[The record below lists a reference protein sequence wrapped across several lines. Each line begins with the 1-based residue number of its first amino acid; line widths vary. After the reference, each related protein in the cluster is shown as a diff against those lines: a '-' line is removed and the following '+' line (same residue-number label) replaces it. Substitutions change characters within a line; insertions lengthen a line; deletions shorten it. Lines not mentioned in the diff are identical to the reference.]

1 MKRYLLNLLIA
12 IDQGGNAFFGGNPD
26 ETISSRVGKAA
37 LREVRG
43 AQILRRVIDWLF
55 ENLTGE
61 RFHCVNSIE
70 WDEA

>member
-26 ETISSRVGKAA
+26 ETISSRVGRAA

-43 AQILRRVIDWLF
+43 ALTLRSIIDWLF
-55 ENLTGE
+55 LNLTGE
-61 RFHCVNSIE
+61 RDHCANSIE
-70 WDEA
+70 WDEV

>member
-12 IDQGGNAFFGGNPD
+12 LDQGGNAFFGGSPD
-26 ETISSRVGKAA
+26 ETISSRVGRAA

-43 AQILRRVIDWLF
+43 AQTLRSIIDWLF
-55 ENLTGE
+55 LNLTGE
-61 RFHCVNSIE
+61 RDHCANSIE

>member
-26 ETISSRVGKAA
+26 ETISSRVGRAA
-37 LREVRG
+37 LRRNTFG
-43 AQILRRVIDWLF
+43 MIAARVIDWLF

-61 RFHCVNSIE
+61 RDHCANSIE